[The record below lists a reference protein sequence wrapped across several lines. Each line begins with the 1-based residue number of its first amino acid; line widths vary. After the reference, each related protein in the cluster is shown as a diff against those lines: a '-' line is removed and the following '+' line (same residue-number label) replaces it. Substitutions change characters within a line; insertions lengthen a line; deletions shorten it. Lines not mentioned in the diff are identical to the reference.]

1 MNKNKLSI
9 WIVFLL
15 VIAIAGNSCSKKKD
29 TTEAKKASQF
39 EVIANAANE
48 YLEAGKAPVIASFAV
63 YSNLNDGNSANDP
76 YVLSIRSATDFANGH
91 IPGAHN
97 IPWREIAKSENL
109 SKLPTDRQIVV
120 VCYTG
125 HTASQ
130 TTMFLNEMGYD
141 AVAMKFG
148 MTSWDTVAARTH
160 IYHASDPGDCPDYP
174 VETTP
179 HVLAK
184 GNTFPT
190 VNHTT
195 SSDLKEI
202 VRAATDAY
210 LGSGKSPVILSSALY
225 TNLNDGNS
233 SNDPLVL
240 SVRSH
245 ADYLA
250 GHIPGAVNIPYRE
263 VSRDTNL
270 AKLPMDKQI
279 VVVCY
284 TGHTASQITMLL
296 NQLGYNAVALKYG
309 MTSWTVDPSKNPSVA
324 GIKPY
329 DPKRDCGNYPTATGS
344 GLLKISHAVN
354 WSYK

>member
-1 MNKNKLSI
+1 MKINKLSI

-15 VIAIAGNSCSKKKD
+15 AIAVVGSSCSKKKS

-39 EVIANAANE
+39 EVIATAADN
-48 YLEAGKAPVIASFAV
+48 YLASGKAPVITSSNV
-63 YSNLNDGNSANDP
+63 YANLNDGNSANDP

-91 IPGAHN
+91 VPGAHN
-97 IPWREIAKSENL
+97 IPWREIAKTANL
-109 SKLPTDRQIVV
+109 SKLPTDKQIVV

-148 MTSWDTVAARTH
+148 MTSWDTVAAHTH
-160 IYHASDPGDCPDYP
+160 IYHSSDPSDCPDYP

-184 GNTFPT
+184 GNSFPT

-195 SSDLKEI
+195 STDPKEI
-202 VRAATDAY
+202 IRTATDAY
-210 LGSGKSPVILSSALY
+210 LGSGKAPVILSSALY
-225 TNLNDGNS
+225 TNLNDGNT

-240 SVRSH
+240 SVRGH

-263 VSRDTNL
+263 VARDTNL
-270 AKLPMDKQI
+270 AKLPTDKQI

-296 NQLGYNAVALKYG
+296 NQLGYDAVALKYG
-309 MTSWTVDPSKNPSVA
+309 MTSWTVDPSKNPSA
-324 GIKPY
+324 ATNRPY
-329 DPKRDCGNYPTATGS
+329 DPNRDCGNYPVATGS
-344 GLLKISHAVN
+344 GLLKIANAVN
-354 WSYK
+354 W

>member
-1 MNKNKLSI
+1 MRKNKFVV
-9 WIVFLL
+9 WTVLL
-15 VIAIAGNSCSKKKD
+15 LAAVLFVSSCSKKKE
-29 TTEAKKASQF
+29 TTKSEAPSQY
-39 EVIANAANE
+39 EVIANAAND
-48 YLEAGKAPVIASFAV
+48 YLSAGKAPVISSSALYA
-63 YSNLNDGNSANDP
+63 NLNDGNTSNDP

-97 IPWREIAKSENL
+97 IPWRQVAKSENL
-109 SKLPTDRQIVV
+109 KKLPKDKQIVV

-141 AVAMKFG
+141 AVALKFG
-148 MTSWDTVAARTH
+148 MTSWDTVAAHTH
-160 IYHASDPGDCPDYP
+160 IYHSNDPSDCPDYP
-174 VETTP
+174 VEKTP
-179 HVLAK
+179 HTLAK

-195 SSDLKEI
+195 STDKEEI
-202 VRAATDAY
+202 IRAATDAY
-210 LGSGKSPVILSSALY
+210 LSSGKAPVILSTALY
-225 TNLNDGNS
+225 TNLNDGNP

-240 SVRSH
+240 SVRGH

-263 VSRDTNL
+263 VARDTNL
-270 AKLPMDKQI
+270 AKLPTDKQI

-324 GIKPY
+324 TIKPY
-329 DPKRDCGNYPTATGS
+329 DPARDCGNYPVATGS
-344 GLLKISHAVN
+344 GLLKIAHAVN
-354 WSYK
+354 W